1 MELKNES
8 ILIGIGGLAVGVV
21 SLCVSYYTRDKVEKV
36 CKNLD
41 TTIDKMSKSVDV
53 EIPERIVERSL
64 TKAIEREVASV
75 ARFSAQEARRSI
87 EKDVHKQV
95 SDIINET
102 SSDMRKKVAD
112 ELVDQVSNINIS
124 RLKDDVREKASK
136 KILDRFDG
144 ELDDIVKS
152 YTDNLNNVSKIYRSI
167 ADSVVSK
174 DCSNSKHDFTI
185 RLD

>member
-1 MELKNES
+1 MEFKNGS

-21 SLCVSYYTRDKVEKV
+21 SLYVSYYTRDKVEKV

-41 TTIDKMSKSVDV
+41 TTIDKMSKTVDV
-53 EIPERIVERSL
+53 EIPERIIRCSL
-64 TKAIEREVASV
+64 TKAMEREVATV

-87 EKDVHKQV
+87 EKDIHKQV
-95 SDIINET
+95 SDIVDET
-102 SSDMRKKVAD
+102 SSDIRKKITD
-112 ELVDQVSNINIS
+112 ELAHQVSNINVS

-167 ADSVVSK
+167 AESVTSK
-174 DCSNSKHDFTI
+174 DCNNKHDFTI